1 MSGVLNVTQ
10 LIGVI
15 SSLWTMDRFG
25 RRTLLLTGSVFMFIA
40 HLIIS
45 VLVGKFSDNWP
56 AHRAEGWASV
66 SMLLFFMLAF
76 GASWGPVPWALPSE
90 IFPSSLRAK
99 GVGLSTASNWF
110 FNFII
115 VSRLRDVATLAAM
128 LTSTQ
133 GLITP
138 PLVEGTGYGAYVFF
152 AVFCLLSFVWTFFVV
167 PETSGKTLEQMDS
180 VFKDIS
186 SIAEEQRRERIE
198 REIANRSAVSPPAV

>member
-1 MSGVLNVTQ
+1 MGLNFNMRLIMSGVLNVTQ

-66 SMLLFFMLAF
+66 AMLLFFMLAF

-115 VSRLRDVATLAAM
+115 VSCLREMATNFCDTDVCPGIDHATACRGHWLRSIRLLRCFLSAQLRMDILRGTRDFWQDAGTDGLS
-128 LTSTQ
+128 LQ
-133 GLITP
+133 GHFLDC
-138 PLVEGTGYGAYVFF
+138 G
-152 AVFCLLSFVWTFFVV
+152 
-167 PETSGKTLEQMDS
+167 
-180 VFKDIS
+180 
-186 SIAEEQRRERIE
+186 RRK
-198 REIANRSAVSPPAV
+198 A